1 MDATNTMGVTGVV
14 LAGGLSRR
22 MDRVDK
28 GLALLD
34 GKPMVRHV
42 IERFAPQVGELI
54 INANQHADAY
64 GAYGYRVIADVIDG
78 FAGPLAGL
86 HAALSVAG
94 FPLVATVP
102 CDSPFLPDDLVAR
115 LSASLSTPRGG
126 HRHRTHLRPAAPGV
140 RAGAARHIATSHR
153 LSARAAGASSTPGM
167 RHWRI
172 SK

>member
-1 MDATNTMGVTGVV
+1 MSCW
-14 LAGGLSRR
+14 LAASRAAWTAST
-22 MDRVDK
+22 K
-28 GLALLD
+28 GWRCSTASRWS
-34 GKPMVRHV
+34 RHV

-64 GAYGYRVIADVIDG
+64 GAFGYRVIADVIEG

-115 LSASLSTPRGG
+115 LSASLC
-126 HRHRTHLRPAAPGV
+126 
-140 RAGAARHIATSHR
+140 
-153 LSARAAGASSTPGM
+153 
-167 RHWRI
+167 
-172 SK
+172 